1 MDLTYYEDVAV
12 GETVEF
18 GGLEVTKQE
27 ILDFAARYD
36 PQPFHLDETAAKASM
51 LKGLAASGW
60 HTAAMTMRMSYDS
73 FIKSSA
79 SMGAPGVDELTWR
92 QPVRP
97 GDRLIGRRSV
107 LNKRVSRSRPEMGI
121 VQNVIEVFNQIGQTV
136 MTQKN
141 AFLIARRGAEQPL
154 GQRFRG
160 APDPAAVIGPA
171 PYSRAYPTH
180 LEDLPIGEA
189 VEIGAQTLT
198 RDDIVGFARAFDPQ
212 PFHLD
217 EEAAKQSHF
226 GGLVASGWQ
235 TAALWMK
242 TWIAHREAAA
252 VEALANGE
260 KAPEIGPS
268 PGVSNLAW
276 PCPVYVGDT
285 ITYTTKCTG
294 VRRISRPGWGLGY
307 FENRGLNQD
316 HVCVLRFD
324 AGVFWRTRP

>member
-1 MDLTYYEDVAV
+1 MDLTFYEDVAV
-12 GETVEF
+12 GETIEF
-18 GGLEVTKQE
+18 GGLDVTKQE
-27 ILDFAARYD
+27 ILDFAGKFD
-36 PQPFHLDETAAKASM
+36 PQPFHLDEAAAKGSM

-60 HTAAMTMRMSYDS
+60 HTAAMTMRMSYDG
-73 FIKSSA
+73 FIKNSA

-97 GDRLIGRRSV
+97 GDRLVGRRSV
-107 LNKRVSRSRPEMGI
+107 LGKRLSRSRPEMGI

-141 AFLIARRGAEQPL
+141 PFLIARRGAATPP
-154 GQRFRG
+154 GRRFRG
-160 APDPAAVIGPA
+160 APDPAAGTSPA

-180 LEDLPIGEA
+180 LEDLPIGQA

-217 EEAAKQSHF
+217 EDAAKQSHF

-242 TWIAHREAAA
+242 TWIAHREAA
-252 VEALANGE
+252 EASANGE
-260 KAPEIGPS
+260 SAPEIGPS

-276 PCPVYVGDT
+276 PYPVYVGDT

-294 VRRISRPGWGLGY
+294 VRRISRPGWGLGF

-316 HVCVLRFD
+316 RVCVLRFD